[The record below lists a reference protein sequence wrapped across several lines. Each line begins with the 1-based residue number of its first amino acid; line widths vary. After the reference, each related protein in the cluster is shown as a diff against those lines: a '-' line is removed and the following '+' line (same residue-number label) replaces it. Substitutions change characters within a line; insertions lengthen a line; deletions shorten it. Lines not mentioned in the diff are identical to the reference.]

1 MELDQVLNGDPT
13 PGEPMGDPQPQDPT
27 PQDPA
32 PADPAPEPA
41 PAPAA
46 PPAAT
51 HEAKTVPL
59 DALEAERK
67 QRKDWKEKALRLEG
81 ELAAYQRQQQVQ
93 QPQADPE
100 PVDPLAAVQNQV
112 LNERFNMSEMIAR
125 RDYQDLDE
133 KLAIF
138 EKAAQANPALAAQ
151 LRTQPHPWDWMYKE
165 AQKLQLMQEIGE
177 NPASYREKLKAE
189 LLAELGQPQAQAPA
203 PAPAAAAPAPA
214 PAAQI
219 PQSLATARSAGAR
232 SAPAWSG
239 PSTLDS
245 ILGK

>member
-1 MELDQVLNGDPT
+1 MELDQVLNGGSND
-13 PGEPMGDPQPQDPT
+13 ELPMGDPQPQEPT

-46 PPAAT
+46 PPAAAP
-51 HEAKTVPL
+51 ESKTVPL

-67 QRKDWKEKALRLEG
+67 QRKDWKEKALRAEG
-81 ELAAYQRQQQVQ
+81 ELEAYRRQAAGQ
-93 QPQADPE
+93 QPQGETQPLDPMQ
-100 PVDPLAAVQNQV
+100 AMQAQV

-125 RDYQDLDE
+125 RDYADLDA
-133 KLAIF
+133 KLEIF

-151 LRTQPHPWDWMYKE
+151 LQRQAHPWDWMYKE
-165 AQKLQLMQEIGE
+165 AQKIQLMQEIGD

-189 LLAELGQPQAQAPA
+189 LLAELGQTPGAAPVEA
-203 PAPAAAAPAPA
+203 APAAA
-214 PAAQI
+214 PAAQV

-232 SAPAWSG
+232 SAPVWSG
-239 PSTLDS
+239 PSSLDS
-245 ILGK
+245 ILGKR